1 MKKFD
6 KIGLEYIKNVVLCN
20 DYLANVS
27 LGRMQ
32 GYAEAQ
38 EYDKYIELNNS
49 IDDIINLAYYIK
61 DELVDKGIY

>member
-1 MKKFD
+1 MKHFD
-6 KIGLEYIKNVVLCN
+6 NIGLEFIRNVVLGN

-38 EYDKYIELNNS
+38 EFDKHIELNNC
-49 IDDIINLAYYIK
+49 ITNIINLAYDIK
-61 DELVDKGIY
+61 DELTNKGIY

>member
-6 KIGLEYIKNVVLCN
+6 KIGLEYIKNVVLGN
-20 DYLANVS
+20 DYLVNVS

-38 EYDKYIELNNS
+38 EYGKYRELNNY
-49 IDDIINLAYYIK
+49 ITDIINLAYDIK

>member
-1 MKKFD
+1 MKYFD
-6 KIGLEYIKNVVLCN
+6 NIGLEFIKNVVLGN

-38 EYDKYIELNNS
+38 EFGKYIELSNCITN
-49 IDDIINLAYYIK
+49 IINLAYDIK
-61 DELVDKGIY
+61 DELIDKGIY

>member
-1 MKKFD
+1 MKHFD
-6 KIGLEYIKNVVLCN
+6 NIGLEYIKHVVLGN

-38 EYDKYIELNNS
+38 EYDEYHELTNCITNIIEL
-49 IDDIINLAYYIK
+49 AYDIK
-61 DELVDKGIY
+61 DELTDKGIY

>member
-6 KIGLEYIKNVVLCN
+6 NIGLEFIKNVVLGN
-20 DYLANVS
+20 YYLASVS

-38 EYDKYIELNNS
+38 DFDKYLELSNY
-49 IDDIINLAYYIK
+49 ITDILNLAYDLR
-61 DELVDKGIY
+61 DELTDKGIY

>member
-1 MKKFD
+1 MKHFD
-6 KIGLEYIKNVVLCN
+6 NIGLEFIKNVVLGN

-38 EYDKYIELNNS
+38 EYDKYIELNIS
-49 IDDIINLAYYIK
+49 INNIINLAYDIK
-61 DELVDKGIY
+61 DELICKGIF